1 MCQDRFKQPAVD
13 LAADLDEKILNL
25 DRTMD
30 CFNKIRSDPLLE
42 LKLPSRNSRSGQVVK
57 HAIEVVQRTLERQ
70 GPMVYKCGFTHCPFS
85 RFRNRKYGYA
95 VDKYQKWEKMIILY
109 ASHESVGPAFLE
121 GCLIQ
126 KFKGNSNVICIFYKV
141 FFL

>member
-1 MCQDRFKQPAVD
+1 MCQDCFKQPAVD
-13 LAADLDEKILNL
+13 LAADLDEKILHL

-42 LKLPSRNSRSGQVVK
+42 LKLPSKNSRSGQVVK
-57 HAIEVVQRTLERQ
+57 HAIEVVQRTLEGH

-95 VDKYQKWEKMIILY
+95 VDKVQKWEKMIILF

-126 KFKGNSNVICIFYKV
+126 KFKGNSNVICIF
-141 FFL
+141 FTG